1 MFKERELQRAN
12 QKQFRTEKVTKRKGI
27 KLYVK
32 WKGYKNWCDSWID
45 EKNSINESIFFKNK
59 VFSSNCKS

>member
-32 WKGYKNWCDSWID
+32 WKGYKNWFDSWID
-45 EKNSINESIFFKNK
+45 EKNSINE
-59 VFSSNCKS
+59 